1 MWPWEH
7 LAVGYL
13 AYSLYCRLRA
23 DGPPGGRPV
32 VALAV
37 GSQFPDLVDKP
48 LSWSLGLLASGHSLG
63 HSVFVAVPVAAL
75 AVLAGGAL
83 GRRRAGEGF
92 AVGYLVHLPSDVFYP
107 LIRGGRPNADAVLWP
122 LTSAPASEAN
132 AGLFETFRRLF
143 GRYASELLAADLT
156 AYLALEL
163 GLLVGVV
170 ALWIYDGMP
179 PFRALA
185 ARAPEDSP

>member
-13 AYSLYCRLRA
+13 AYSLYCHLRG
-23 DGPPGGRPV
+23 DGPPGGWPV

-37 GSQFPDLVDKP
+37 GTQLPDLIDKP

-63 HSVFVAVPVAAL
+63 HSAFVAVPAAAL
-75 AVLAGGAL
+75 AVGAAAAL

-92 AVGYLVHLPSDVFYP
+92 AVGYLTHLPGDVFYP
-107 LIRGGRPNADAVLWP
+107 LVRGGRPNVDAVLWP
-122 LTSAPASEAN
+122 LAPAPVSEAN
-132 AGLFETFRRLF
+132 VGLFQTFRRLF
-143 GRYASELLAADLT
+143 GRYASELLAGDLS

-163 GLLVGVV
+163 GLLGGVV
-170 ALWIYDGMP
+170 ALWVYDGMP
-179 PFRALA
+179 PVRALLVGTA
-185 ARAPEDSP
+185 EDAP

>member
-13 AYSLYCRLRA
+13 AYSLFCRLGG
-23 DGPPGGRPV
+23 DGPPGGWPV

-37 GSQFPDLVDKP
+37 GTQFPDLIDKP

-63 HSVFVAVPVAAL
+63 HSAFVAVPLAAL
-75 AVLAGGAL
+75 SVLAGAAL

-107 LIRGGRPNADAVLWP
+107 LVRGGRPNVDAVLWP
-122 LTSAPASEAN
+122 VASAPASEAN

-143 GRYASELLAADLT
+143 GRYASDLLAADLT
-156 AYLALEL
+156 VYLALEL

-170 ALWIYDGMP
+170 ALWIYDGTP
-179 PFRALA
+179 PFDGLA
-185 ARAPEDSP
+185 ARATEDSP